1 MTAESASKTADDLHV
16 SISVDVSAGEPAVVV
31 KGEFTWDLAAPAT
44 LMDMDVSV
52 PAGSFVAIVGPTGG
66 CTAHPG
72 QPLCML

>member
-1 MTAESASKTADDLHV
+1 MVL
-16 SISVDVSAGEPAVVV
+16 

-66 CTAHPG
+66 CTALLG
-72 QPLCML
+72 